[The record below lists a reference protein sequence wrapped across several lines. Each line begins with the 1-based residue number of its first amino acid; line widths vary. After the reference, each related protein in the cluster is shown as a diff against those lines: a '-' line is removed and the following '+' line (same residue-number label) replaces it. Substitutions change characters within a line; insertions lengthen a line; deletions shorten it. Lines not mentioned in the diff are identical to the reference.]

1 MDYKW
6 RNFEVFLMIPDHL
19 TYLFLNL
26 VTLAGPFSLSF
37 DKKVE
42 FHKSW
47 KYFAKAMLLTS
58 SAYLLWDI
66 WFTKTNIWF
75 FNPKFLIGKYFINL
89 PLEEYLFFIIIPY
102 ACLFIYACVKAYFPT
117 FSLKKSLKVIVFGL
131 MALSIIF
138 ISKNPS
144 NLYTTVTFVL
154 LFITLGALVYFKNT
168 DHLSHLFLSWG
179 IALLPMAYVNGI
191 LTSKPVLIY
200 NDTQNLG
207 IRIGTIP
214 IEDFFYNMV
223 YMLWMITIYE
233 RLKSKDQIKKNA
245 NPR

>member
-1 MDYKW
+1 
-6 RNFEVFLMIPDHL
+6 MIPDHL

-154 LFITLGALVYFKNT
+154 SPLERWFISKTPITYLIYFSHGALPYFQ
-168 DHLSHLFLSWG
+168 W
-179 IALLPMAYVNGI
+179 PMSMGSSQVNP
-191 LTSKPVLIY
+191 S
-200 NDTQNLG
+200 
-207 IRIGTIP
+207 
-214 IEDFFYNMV
+214 
-223 YMLWMITIYE
+223 
-233 RLKSKDQIKKNA
+233 
-245 NPR
+245 